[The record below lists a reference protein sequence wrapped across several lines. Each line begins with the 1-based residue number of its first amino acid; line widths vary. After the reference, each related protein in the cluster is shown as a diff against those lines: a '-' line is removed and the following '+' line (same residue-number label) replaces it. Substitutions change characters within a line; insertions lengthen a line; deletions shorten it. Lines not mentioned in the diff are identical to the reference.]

1 MLALVMRALARAV
14 AGRDGSEGSSHRAGV
29 IASVDY
35 HYREHSD
42 PDFGLLVE
50 WYRRDSYV
58 KFAVDSIVAR
68 IGARY
73 YLVGEDG
80 ELLRVVDSFLRRNKF
95 VEVHMKVARDVVLS
109 GNAFL
114 NLVPR
119 GKVNTIHYVPLSSV
133 RSVVRG
139 PDGRPLKYVQSWHGR
154 TVELDAEEVWHLRFN
169 PVDEGA
175 FGEGLVNHLARPGVG
190 YSVRGRT
197 VRRPPL
203 LEVKERID
211 NAARVLVEKYP
222 QRSVFVVPRAA
233 RDSFK
238 EAYEQ
243 AMVGQDLVVDFDV
256 KQLEV
261 KVDSRTRFYELIE
274 HLDRQVVTGLRN
286 PLIRLITYTGFTY
299 ASAQAAIETLEPE
312 VALLRDFL
320 SSQYEEM
327 ISTVLRQHGIDPGP
341 SGVRLVFGEPQ
352 APSWDV
358 KDVIAAAR
366 GDDRNPPIISVEEAR
381 EMLRLAGWRLQ
392 GGQPEASQRTY
403 CLSGGFLR
411 EQGW

>member
-1 MLALVMRALARAV
+1 
-14 AGRDGSEGSSHRAGV
+14 
-29 IASVDY
+29 
-35 HYREHSD
+35 
-42 PDFGLLVE
+42 
-50 WYRRDSYV
+50 
-58 KFAVDSIVAR
+58 K
-68 IGARY
+68 
-73 YLVGEDG
+73 
-80 ELLRVVDSFLRRNKF
+80 
-95 VEVHMKVARDVVLS
+95 
-109 GNAFL
+109 
-114 NLVPR
+114 
-119 GKVNTIHYVPLSSV
+119 
-133 RSVVRG
+133 
-139 PDGRPLKYVQSWHGR
+139 
-154 TVELDAEEVWHLRFN
+154 
-169 PVDEGA
+169 
-175 FGEGLVNHLARPGVG
+175 
-190 YSVRGRT
+190 
-197 VRRPPL
+197 
-203 LEVKERID
+203 
-211 NAARVLVEKYP
+211 
-222 QRSVFVVPRAA
+222 
-233 RDSFK
+233 
-238 EAYEQ
+238 
-243 AMVGQDLVVDFDV
+243 
-256 KQLEV
+256 
-261 KVDSRTRFYELIE
+261 TRFYELIE

>member
-1 MLALVMRALARAV
+1 MKALARA
-14 AGRDGSEGSSHRAGV
+14 AASRDGSAAISPQACV
-29 IASVDY
+29 IGSVDY
-35 HYREHSD
+35 HLREHSD

-80 ELLRVVDSFLRRNKF
+80 ELLRVVDSFLRRNRF
-95 VEVHMKVARDVVLS
+95 LEVHMKVARDVVLS

-119 GKVNTIHYVPLSSV
+119 GRVNTIHYVPLSSV

-139 PDGRPLKYVQSWHGR
+139 PDGRPLKYVLSWHGR
-154 TVELDAEEVWHLRFN
+154 TVELDAEEVWHFRFN

-190 YSVRGRT
+190 YPVRGRT

-327 ISTVLRQHGIDPGP
+327 ISVVLRQHGIDPGP

-366 GDDRNPPIISVEEAR
+366 GDDRNPPIISIEEAR

-392 GGQPEASQRTY
+392 GGQARSSPRTY
-403 CLSGGFLR
+403 CLSGGVLR
-411 EQGW
+411 ERGW